1 MLRGLHHILALNPGL
16 LTKLKQCIDNKN
28 LYIQNKFN
36 VLTNQNFIFIGVFII
51 LI

>member
-16 LTKLKQCIDNKN
+16 LTKLKQSIDNKHS
-28 LYIQNKFN
+28 YIRN
-36 VLTNQNFIFIGVFII
+36 NFIFMGVFII